1 MWCRFLVRNSARGT
15 HQETTVERWLVG
27 AFFKNHC
34 YAFAKLHCKFDGF
47 AQTLAVV
54 VAFYCELIDNN
65 FNKMVLVTVEL
76 EVVFHFGNFAI
87 NASSHIATATN
98 ILEQFLVVTFATIY
112 KRCKNINRFSA
123 KLFGYDVN
131 YLVVAVFHHFLASD
145 IGICR

>member
-1 MWCRFLVRNSARGT
+1 MHS
-15 HQETTVERWLVG
+15 
-27 AFFKNHC
+27 
-34 YAFAKLHCKFDGF
+34 KFDGL

-65 FNKMVLVTVEL
+65 FNKMILVAVEL

-98 ILEQFLVVTFATIY
+98 ILEKFLVVTFASIY